1 MKKIFIVI
9 AIAIGI
15 LFVLNFIITNNFDKA
30 TRAYH
35 KGDYKTALRE
45 WQPRA
50 EQGEAV
56 PQYNL
61 ALLYDKGQ
69 GVPQDYSIAAKWYK
83 LSAEQGFAKAQFN
96 LGLLYQKGTGFSQD
110 YSKAAKWWM
119 LSAEQGLVSAQ
130 QSLGLLYAWG
140 DGVPQDY
147 IRAHMWANLAA
158 SKDYEKGAELRDYV
172 TEYMTPEQITEAQ
185 KLARECVAKDYKGC

>member
-30 TRAYH
+30 TRAYD

-61 ALLYDKGQ
+61 GLLYDNGQ
-69 GVPQDYSIAAKWYK
+69 GVPQDYGIAAKWYK

-96 LGLLYQKGTGFSQD
+96 LGLLYYKGAGFSQD
-110 YSKAAKWWM
+110 YSKAAKWWI

-130 QSLGLLYAWG
+130 RNLGFLYELG

-147 IRAHMWANLAA
+147 IRAHMWHNLAVA
-158 SKDYEKGAELRDYV
+158 NGDEKSVEARDYIS
-172 TEYMTPEQITEAQ
+172 EQMTPEQIGEAQ
-185 KLARECVAKDYKGC
+185 KMATKCKAKDYKGC